1 LATAVLQVYFSTLQS
16 ESIASVPAYDSMALL
31 SDVGGALG
39 LLLGA
44 TLLTVFEV
52 AEFILHLI
60 HDVIKMKRNHAT
72 DGTENSASASG
83 ATEVMKS

>member
-1 LATAVLQVYFSTLQS
+1 MQS
-16 ESIASVPAYDSMALL
+16 ETTASVPAYDFMALL

-52 AEFILHLI
+52 TEFALHLI
-60 HDVIKMKRNHAT
+60 HDVIKMKKDCVVSDKKKREMVPGVIKVAEADSAT
-72 DGTENSASASG
+72 GSSFP
-83 ATEVMKS
+83 